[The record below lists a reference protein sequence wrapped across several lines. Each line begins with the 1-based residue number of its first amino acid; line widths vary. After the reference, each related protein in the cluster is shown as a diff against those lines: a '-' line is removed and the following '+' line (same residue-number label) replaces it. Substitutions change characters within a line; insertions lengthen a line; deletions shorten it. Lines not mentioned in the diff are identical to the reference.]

1 MNLYNSVFSQ
11 KIVDIEQQN
20 VRPHNRIN
28 RNNSGRIIFR
38 KLNFSVVCCFTDIKS
53 MTFDNRILI
62 IFCSKYIAFVRPH
75 NRIIRN
81 NSGRIIFRKW
91 IFLWFVV
98 LMTWNQ
104 WHSIIVICFLTQPFM
119 KLLFCNLFFSYFLY
133 RFIPIIP
140 LFYPNTDFLFIAFG
154 KLLTPRNENFASH
167 PKAYSKAILWALIT
181 VKLGKISIYL
191 FVIDWDQG

>member
-1 MNLYNSVFSQ
+1 LNLYNSVFSQ

-38 KLNFSVVCCFTDIKS
+38 KLNFSVVCCFNDLKS

-104 WHSIIVICFLTQPFM
+104 WHSIIVICFLTKTFM
-119 KLLFCNLFFSYFLY
+119 KLLLCNLFFSYFLY

-140 LFYPNTDFLFIAFG
+140 LFLLHTDFLFFFI
-154 KLLTPRNENFASH
+154 LTVNSNF
-167 PKAYSKAILWALIT
+167 SKNYRL
-181 VKLGKISIYL
+181 
-191 FVIDWDQG
+191 